1 MSIRLPLALAACL
14 LLLVAV
20 APRAGGADAASVERE
35 IARLEQGYNDAY
47 GRNDL
52 DPYFA
57 FYADG
62 AVLIFYDNRT
72 TLPKYR
78 TAWTES
84 VRAGNVVAAWKVSDL
99 VIRTSPAADVAI
111 ASYRVDAANR
121 YADGKRTEERG
132 FETDV
137 WVKRGAA
144 WKIEHAQYSLAV
156 RPPN

>member
-1 MSIRLPLALAACL
+1 MSPRLPLALACCL
-14 LLLVAV
+14 ALLASV
-20 APRAGGADAASVERE
+20 APRAGAADAASVERE
-35 IARLEQGYNDAY
+35 IARLEQVYNDAY

-62 AVLIFYDNRT
+62 AVLIFYDYRT
-72 TLPKYR
+72 TLAEYR
-78 TAWTES
+78 RTWTES
-84 VRAGNVVAAWKVSDL
+84 VGAGNVVAAWKVSDL

-121 YADGKRTEERG
+121 YADGRKTEERG

-137 WVKRGAA
+137 WIKRGAA
-144 WKIEHAQYSLAV
+144 WKIEHTQYSLAV
-156 RPPN
+156 RPPD

>member
-1 MSIRLPLALAACL
+1 MRLRLPLALAGCL
-14 LLLVAV
+14 VLLTAV
-20 APRAGGADAASVERE
+20 VPRAGGADAASVERE
-35 IARLEQGYNDAY
+35 IARLEQSYNDAY

-57 FYADG
+57 FYAAG
-62 AVLIFYDNRT
+62 AVLIFYDQRT
-72 TLPKYR
+72 TLTEYR
-78 TAWTES
+78 RTWTES

-99 VIRTSPAADVAI
+99 VIRTTPAADVAI

-121 YADGKRTEERG
+121 YADGRKTEERG

-144 WKIEHAQYSLAV
+144 WKIEHTQYSLAV
-156 RPPN
+156 PPN

>member
-1 MSIRLPLALAACL
+1 MNPRLLPALGCLALLAA
-14 LLLVAV
+14 A
-20 APRAGGADAASVERE
+20 APRAGATDAAPVERE

-62 AVLIFYDNRT
+62 AVLIFYDYRT
-72 TLPKYR
+72 TLAEYR
-78 TAWTES
+78 RSWSES

-99 VIRTSPAADVAI
+99 VIRVAPAADVAI
-111 ASYRVDAANR
+111 ASYQVDAANR
-121 YADGKRTEERG
+121 YADGRKTQERG

-137 WVKRGAA
+137 WVRRGGA
-144 WKIEHAQYSLAV
+144 WKIEHTQYSLAV
-156 RPPN
+156 PPPN